1 MGEWQ
6 PEAKMNFDVETVL
19 SQLSQNE
26 KIALLSGIDFW
37 HTYPIPKH
45 NVPSIRFTDGPNG
58 IRGTKF
64 FAGVPAACLPCGT
77 ALAATW
83 DKPLLKRAGKL
94 LGDECIA
101 KGVHCWLGPT
111 INTPRSPLGGRGFE
125 SFSEDPH
132 LSGILAASMILGCE
146 STGVTSCMKH
156 FVGNDQEHE
165 RRAVDCLITPRAL
178 REVYLRPFQ
187 IVARDAKPGA
197 VMTSYNKINGGHVA
211 DSEEML
217 QGIIRSEWK
226 WDPLIVSDWYG
237 TYTTIDAIQAG
248 LDLEMPGVSRYRGKY
263 VESALQARR
272 LKMSTIDERARRVL
286 KFAQKAGELKVSE
299 VERGRDFA
307 EDRALNRQV
316 CSSSIVL
323 LKNDDSLLPL
333 PKTANKIA
341 LIGSHVRL
349 PVISGG
355 GSASLLPYY
364 SVSLYDAVAEAV
376 PNASITHEVGAYA
389 HQMLPVIEA
398 MIHNAVIK
406 FYNDPITLVDR
417 QLLGTENVSSTSFQ
431 LMDYNAI
438 PTLNRGM
445 FWGTLLGDF
454 IPTATG
460 TWDFGLSVFGTAD
473 LYIDDELLID
483 NTTHQTRGTAFFGKG
498 TAEKIGS
505 KELIGGKTYKLR
517 LEFGNANTTKME
529 TTGMVNFGGGAVHL
543 GACLRGDPKEMIARA
558 VQAASEADYTII
570 CTGLS
575 GEWESEGFDRPHMDL
590 PPGVD
595 DMISQ
600 VLDAAPNAVVVNQ
613 SGTPVT
619 MAWAHKARAII
630 QAWYGGNETG
640 HGISDVIFGAVSPSG
655 KLPLS
660 WPVDVKHNPAY
671 LNYASVGGR
680 VLYGEDVFVGYKFYE
695 KTGREVLFPFGH
707 GLSYATFELS
717 DSAVKTVP
725 EIFRPGHS
733 SVAVVKIKN
742 TSKVAGAQVLQLYIS
757 APDSPTHRPTK
768 ELHGFEK
775 VFLEAGE
782 EKEVRI
788 PIDQYATSFWD
799 EIESMWKSEEGT
811 YEVLVGTSSQEILGR
826 GKLIVPETRFWLGL

>member
-6 PEAKMNFDVETVL
+6 QQPKMGFDVESVL
-19 SQLSQNE
+19 SQLKQSE

-37 HTYPIPKH
+37 HTYPIPEH

-83 DKPLLKRAGKL
+83 DKRLLKKAGKL

-101 KGVHCWLGPT
+101 KGAHCWLGPT

-132 LSGILAASMILGCE
+132 LSGILAASIILGCE
-146 STGVTSCMKH
+146 STGVTSCVKH

-187 IVARDAKPGA
+187 IVARDSKPGA
-197 VMTSYNKINGGHVA
+197 LMTSYNKVNGCHVA
-211 DSEEML
+211 DSTEML
-217 QGIIRSEWK
+217 QDIVRQEWK

-237 TYTTIDAIQAG
+237 TYTTINALKAG

-263 VESALQARR
+263 VESALQARL
-272 LKMSTIDERARRVL
+272 LKQSTIDERARRVL
-286 KFAQKAGELKVSE
+286 KFAQKAGELKVSQ
-299 VERGRDFA
+299 VERGRDFP
-307 EDRALNRQV
+307 EDRALNRQI

-323 LKNDDSLLPL
+323 LKNNDSLLPL
-333 PKTANKIA
+333 PKTIAKIA

-349 PVISGG
+349 PAIAGG
-355 GSASLLPYY
+355 GSASPLPYY
-364 SVSLYDAVAEAV
+364 SVSLYDAVAEAL
-376 PNASITHEVGAYA
+376 PGASITHEVGAYA

-398 MIHNAVIK
+398 MLRNAVIN
-406 FYNDPITLVDR
+406 FYNDPSHVSGR
-417 QLLGTENVSSTSFQ
+417 QLLGREIVSSTSFQ

-438 PTLNRGM
+438 PTLNKAL
-445 FWGTLLGDF
+445 FWGTLMGDF
-454 IPTATG
+454 IPNATG
-460 TWDFGLSVFGTAD
+460 TWEFGLSVFGTAN
-473 LYIDDELLID
+473 LYIDDELVID

-498 TAEKIGS
+498 TIEMVGTRELVCGS
-505 KELIGGKTYKLR
+505 TYKIR
-517 LEFGNANTTKME
+517 LEFGSANTTGME
-529 TTGMVNFGGGAVHL
+529 TTGVVNFGGGAVHL
-543 GACLRGDPKEMIARA
+543 GACLKRSPQEMVASAI
-558 VQAASEADYTII
+558 QAAADADYTII
-570 CTGLS
+570 CTGLN

-595 DMISQ
+595 NMISQ
-600 VLDAAPNAVVVNQ
+600 VLNAAPNAVVVNQ

-619 MAWAHKARAII
+619 MPWASKARAIV

-640 HGISDVIFGAVSPSG
+640 HGISDVLFGSINPSG

-660 WPVDVKHNPAY
+660 WPVHVKHNPAY

-680 VLYGEDVFVGYKFYE
+680 VLYGEDVYAGYKFYE
-695 KTGREVLFPFGH
+695 KTEREVLFPFGH
-707 GLSYATFELS
+707 GLSYATFELL
-717 DSAVKTVP
+717 DPVVKTVP
-725 EIFRPGHS
+725 EIFRPNHP
-733 SVAVVKIKN
+733 SVAIVKIKN
-742 TSKVAGAQVLQLYIS
+742 TSRVPGAQVLQLYIS
-757 APDSPTHRPTK
+757 APNSPMYRPEK

-782 EKEVRI
+782 EKEVQI
-788 PIDQYATSFWD
+788 AIDQYATSFWD
-799 EIESMWKSEEGT
+799 EIESMWKSEKGA
-811 YEVLVGTSSQEILGR
+811 YDVLIGVSSLEILGK